1 MPAPRPNPSHRVQIL
16 ATAVVMAF
24 CIGSPS
30 LQGQESVP
38 TPDSLPPPKGATVQ
52 RIEGQWLDA
61 LPLDRVADGL
71 ILLPGV
77 VGLENGDLSIRGG
90 TPGSAAV
97 YLDGLSITPG
107 FRRAAST
114 SLVGSLAARSGSGA
128 ALGVNGLHAALVTTG
143 AASVVFGNGQDGV
156 IELLTRSGADA
167 WEGSVSYES
176 DEILGVNHG
185 LGLNRIQAAGGGP
198 LGSRARLFVAG
209 VLQGQR
215 SAPSGPGSESF
226 PIFVSAGTDTTVA
239 VPTTPGDPVSD
250 TTFVDVTRFAAARG
264 SCDTFAG
271 STDPGIADN
280 YGFECTGVR
289 IPASTRSS
297 YEALAKLSFDLTA
310 RSQVALTALASQ
322 GQSRN
327 FDYLNLYNPVQLGGN
342 SARSQVYGL
351 SYALTPTESSR
362 IPIGLEAHL
371 SYQADRYLSGP
382 LSQAG
387 ERDSRDPFG
396 GYLLSSLDFRF
407 GFDEFPIDDQLV
419 QNYRDNIVGS
429 RRSPYDLANRDQ
441 YQLIDRYRNN
451 AYGVLGFS
459 ESGGPVGW
467 LRLFKESRIVGQ
479 LTASWRPN
487 AHHMLRVGGEF
498 ARYSISNYSHQLTSQ
513 AFSDV
518 YIEQP
523 IRFAVFAEDQVSLGD
538 FRLAGGIRFDRFNS
552 RTERPYL
559 STSIRRARHSIS
571 TCTSRVPTRT
581 REPRPTA
588 VHLPGSRPTK
598 HTVL

>member
-1 MPAPRPNPSHRVQIL
+1 MPTPRPNPPHWVQTSGECRRHRVLHRVSLSARPGVGTGPGL
-16 ATAVVMAF
+16 A
-24 CIGSPS
+24 
-30 LQGQESVP
+30 
-38 TPDSLPPPKGATVQ
+38 PPPKGTTVQ
-52 RIEGQWLDA
+52 QIEGQWLDA

-77 VGLENGDLSIRGG
+77 VGLGDGDLSIRGG
-90 TPGSAAV
+90 TPDTAAV
-97 YLDGLSITPG
+97 HLDGLPITPG

-114 SLVGSLAARSGSGA
+114 SLVGSLAASSGSGA

-156 IELLTRSGADA
+156 IELLTRSGPDS

-176 DEILGVNHG
+176 DEPLGVNHG

-209 VLQGQR
+209 VLQGQK
-215 SAPSGPGSESF
+215 SAPSGPGSEVT

-264 SCDTFAG
+264 SCGTFAG
-271 STDPGIADN
+271 STNPGIADN

-310 RSQVALTALASQ
+310 HSQVALTALASQ
-322 GQSRN
+322 GQSRT

-342 SARSQVYGL
+342 SGRSQVYGL
-351 SYALTPTESSR
+351 SYVLVPVASSR

-382 LSQAG
+382 LSQTG

-396 GYLLSSLDFRF
+396 GFLLSSLDYQF
-407 GFDEFPIDDQLV
+407 GFEEFPVDDQLV
-419 QNYRDNIVGS
+419 ENYRSNTIGS
-429 RRSPYDLANRDQ
+429 RRSPYDLENRDQ

-459 ESGGPVGW
+459 EGGGPVGW

-487 AHHMLRVGGEF
+487 ERHMLRVGGEF

-518 YIEQP
+518 YIGKP
-523 IRFAVFAEDQVSLGD
+523 VRWRSLPRISCRLGN
-538 FRLAGGIRFDRFNS
+538 FRLVGGIRFDRFDS
-552 RTERPYL
+552 RAERPYL
-559 STSIRRARHSIS
+559 LDLDPSAR
-571 TCTSRVPTRT
+571 P
-581 REPRPTA
+581 
-588 VHLPGSRPTK
+588 
-598 HTVL
+598 